1 MVVDAGWKRFGELV
15 RAERSRRWPR
25 RQDFAAHCGIS
36 VRVITAVE
44 RYERTNFSP
53 DTLAAIEAGLGWEP
67 GSSDRVRAG
76 RRPLRRE
83 DPGLAELRALWPRLS
98 PDSRR
103 MLLAVARDSL
113 ARRD

>member
-1 MVVDAGWKRFGELV
+1 VVDAGWKRLGEVV

-25 RQDFAAHCGIS
+25 RPDFAAHCGIS
-36 VRVITAVE
+36 VRVITAIE

-53 DTLAAIEAGLGWEP
+53 ETMAALESGLGWEP
-67 GSSDRVRAG
+67 GSAARVRAG

-83 DPGLAELRALWPRLS
+83 DPDLAELRALWPRMS

-103 MLLAVARDSL
+103 MLVAVAKESID
-113 ARRD
+113 RRG